1 LGSFRSTT
9 KLYPLRAADFVPDS
23 ATDLKFSFLCEGF
36 AAQKSVD
43 REQGLR
49 RCNRHFKL
57 AALPAM
63 TLFQMASAW

>member
-1 LGSFRSTT
+1 
-9 KLYPLRAADFVPDS
+9 
-23 ATDLKFSFLCEGF
+23 LKFSFLCEGF

-63 TLFQMASAW
+63 TLFQMARAW